1 MIGNAFHHMPHEKL
15 HPTIFIT
22 NFDLEAHQTTEFQ
35 LNPLLNPWLAVSHKT
50 SFS

>member
-1 MIGNAFHHMPHEKL
+1 MIGNAFYHMSHENL

-35 LNPLLNPWLAVSHKT
+35 LNPLLNPWLAVSPII